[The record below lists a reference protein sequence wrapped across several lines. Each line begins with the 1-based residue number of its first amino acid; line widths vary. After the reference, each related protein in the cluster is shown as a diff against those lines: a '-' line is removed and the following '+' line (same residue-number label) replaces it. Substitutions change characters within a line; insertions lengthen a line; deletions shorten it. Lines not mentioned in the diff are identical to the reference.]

1 MKFKSSCYFI
11 GKLNFVYKIKR
22 IILYL
27 IIMDNKKNNRKKKVS
42 DENINEADIIKMLD
56 DPKKHI
62 PIRMRRATSGILK
75 TKIEEQERWE
85 KETNAAN
92 VHIEHL
98 QEELNEK
105 DNEIQELKKIIKKL
119 ENDIIMEKNK
129 SNDFIIKHE
138 KFKKDISDISKIIN
152 KIVL

>member
-1 MKFKSSCYFI
+1 MTLNSCYFI
-11 GKLNFVYKIKR
+11 KKLNFVYKIKR

-27 IIMDNKKNNRKKKVS
+27 IIMDNKKNNRKKKVL
-42 DENINEADIIKMLD
+42 DENINETDIIKMLD

-75 TKIEEQERWE
+75 TKLEEQERWE
-85 KETNAAN
+85 KETNSAN

-105 DNEIQELKKIIKKL
+105 NNEIQELKKIIKKI
-119 ENDIIMEKNK
+119 ENDIIMEKSK
-129 SNDFIIKHE
+129 SNDFVIKHE